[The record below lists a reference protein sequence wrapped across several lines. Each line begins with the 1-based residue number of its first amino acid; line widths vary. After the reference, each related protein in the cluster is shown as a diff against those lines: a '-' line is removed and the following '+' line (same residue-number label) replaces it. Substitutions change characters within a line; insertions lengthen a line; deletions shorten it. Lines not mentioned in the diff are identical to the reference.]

1 MRIKLA
7 ILEKDAVYLSRLES
21 VFNVKYTDKLE
32 IYSFTDRDI
41 AVQSLR
47 DKRIDVFLANETF
60 EIEQTE
66 LPSNCGFAYLVDA
79 TDIETIRGV
88 VAVCKFQKAELI
100 YRQVLGVFS
109 EKAAA
114 VTGAYREG
122 DGSKV
127 LAFVS
132 AAGGTGS
139 SVAAAGCA
147 MNFAQKGKKT
157 LYLNLE
163 KFGSADVFFQ
173 AEGNTGLGDVI
184 YAIKSRKGNLAMKLE
199 STVKHDVSG
208 VFFYSPAKLA
218 LDAAELSADEIQQII
233 STLKMSGGY
242 DYILLDMDF
251 SMDKYMLKIL
261 DECNTIVFVADGSP
275 ASNVKLER
283 VVASLNVLEQQEDR
297 KILMRCGIL
306 YNRFSS
312 QTSRKAQIG
321 ELREFGGINR
331 YEGFDIS
338 KLLQQIK
345 SQPVFD
351 ALE

>member
-1 MRIKLA
+1 MRIRLA

-21 VFNVKYTDKLE
+21 AFNVKYADKLE

-41 AVQSLR
+41 ALRSLQE
-47 DKRIDVFLANETF
+47 KRMDVFLANETF
-60 EIEQTE
+60 DIEETEIP
-66 LPSNCGFAYLVDA
+66 LSCGFAYLA
-79 TDIETIRGV
+79 ETADIETIKGA
-88 VAVCKFQKAELI
+88 VALCKFQKAEQI
-100 YRQVLGVFS
+100 YRQVLGLFS

-114 VTGAYREG
+114 VTGVHMSGEG
-122 DGSKV
+122 GRV

-139 SVAAAGCA
+139 SVAAAACA

-173 AEGNTGLGDVI
+173 ADGAAGLGDVI
-184 YAIKSRKGNLAMKLE
+184 YAIKSKKGNLSMKLE
-199 STVKHDVSG
+199 STVKQDSSG
-208 VFFYSPAKLA
+208 VFFYSPTRLA
-218 LDAAELSADEIQQII
+218 LDIAELSADEIRQMIGV
-233 STLKMSGGY
+233 LKASGGY
-242 DYILLDMDF
+242 GDIILDLDF
-251 SMDKYMLKIL
+251 AMDKNMLKIL

-283 VVASLNVLEQQEDR
+283 VIASLEVIEQQTDR
-297 KILMRCGIL
+297 KLLMRCGIL

-312 QTSRKAQIG
+312 RTSQKVQVSG
-321 ELREFGGINR
+321 LKEFGGISR
-331 YEGFDIS
+331 YEGFDTQ

-345 SQPVFD
+345 TQPVFD